1 MVIIN
6 MNTGIIY
13 KIVLNEND
21 IYVGSSKQTIA
32 IKQHH
37 HNHLLKH
44 NNSNRRLYNL
54 CINNNITNIKC
65 IWVADILYNTND
77 ELRIIK
83 ERYRLSLN
91 ANLNMRKYYSTEDE
105 RIESQ
110 KLLKNNNRD
119 KIKDYQK
126 NYYELNRI
134 KLKTNQKYYY
144 QNKIKLVKL
153 KDIPKIKELKKVKVK
168 YIKKIKEVKV
178 KVEKVKVEKVKVEK
192 VKVEKELI
200 KNKQLLYYAPDILE
214 KIEYKKIVINF
225 D

>member
-6 MNTGIIY
+6 MNSGIIY
-13 KIVLNEND
+13 KILLNEND

-44 NNSNRRLYNL
+44 NSNRRLYNL
-54 CINNNITNIKC
+54 CINNNITDIKC

-91 ANLNMRKYYSTEDE
+91 ANVNMRKYYSTEDD

-126 NYYELNRI
+126 NYYELNKI
-134 KLKTNQKYYY
+134 KLKTNQKSYY
-144 QNKIKLVKL
+144 QKIKLIKE
-153 KDIPKIKELKKVKVK
+153 KDII
-168 YIKKIKEVKV
+168 
-178 KVEKVKVEKVKVEK
+178 
-192 VKVEKELI
+192 EKELI

-214 KIEYKKIVINF
+214 KIEYKKVIINF

>member
-6 MNTGIIY
+6 MNSGIIY

-21 IYVGSSKQTIA
+21 IYVGSSKQTIS
-32 IKQHH
+32 IKQNH

-65 IWVADILYNTND
+65 IWVADILYDTND

-83 ERYRLSLN
+83 ERYRIELN
-91 ANLNMRKYYSTEDE
+91 ANVNMRKYYSTEDE

-126 NYYELNRI
+126 NYYELNKI
-134 KLKTNQKYYY
+134 KLKTNQRSYY
-144 QNKIKLVKL
+144 QNKIKLIKE
-153 KDIPKIKELKKVKVK
+153 KDII
-168 YIKKIKEVKV
+168 
-178 KVEKVKVEKVKVEK
+178 
-192 VKVEKELI
+192 EKELI

-214 KIEYKKIVINF
+214 KIEYKTIIINF

>member
-44 NNSNRRLYNL
+44 NSNRRLYNL

-91 ANLNMRKYYSTEDE
+91 ANVNMRKYYSTEDD

-126 NYYELNRI
+126 NYYELNKI
-134 KLKTNQKYYY
+134 KLKTNQRSYY

-153 KDIPKIKELKKVKVK
+153 KDIPKVKDIPTVKVK
-168 YIKKIKEVKV
+168 YIKKVKEV
-178 KVEKVKVEKVKVEK
+178 K

-200 KNKQLLYYAPDILE
+200 KNKQILYYAPDILE
-214 KIEYKKIVINF
+214 KIEYKKVIINF
-225 D
+225 N

>member
-6 MNTGIIY
+6 MNSGIIY
-13 KIVLNEND
+13 KILLNEND
-21 IYVGSSKQTIA
+21 IYVGSTKQTIS
-32 IKQHH
+32 IKQNH

-54 CINNNITNIKC
+54 CNNNNITNIKC
-65 IWVADILYNTND
+65 IWVADILYDTND

-83 ERYRLSLN
+83 ERYRIELN
-91 ANLNMRKYYSTEDE
+91 ANVNMRKYYSTEDE

-126 NYYELNRI
+126 NYYELNKI
-134 KLKTNQKYYY
+134 KLKTNQRSYY

-153 KDIPKIKELKKVKVK
+153 KDIPKIKVEKVKVK
-168 YIKKIKEVKV
+168 YIKKIKVEKI

-200 KNKQLLYYAPDILE
+200 KNKQLLYYEPDRIE
-214 KIEYKKIVINF
+214 KIEYKKVIINF

>member
-21 IYVGSSKQTIA
+21 IYVGSSKQTIS
-32 IKQHH
+32 IKQNH

-54 CINNNITNIKC
+54 CNNNNITNIKC
-65 IWVADILYNTND
+65 IWVADILYDTND

-83 ERYRLSLN
+83 ERYRIELN

-126 NYYELNRI
+126 NYYELNKI
-134 KLKTNQKYYY
+134 KLKTNQRSYY

-153 KDIPKIKELKKVKVK
+153 KDIPKVKDISKVKVK
-168 YIKKIKEVKV
+168 YIKKIKVEKI

-192 VKVEKELI
+192 VKIEKELI
-200 KNKQLLYYAPDILE
+200 KNKQLLYYEPDRIE
-214 KIEYKKIVINF
+214 KIEYKKVIINF

>member
-91 ANLNMRKYYSTEDE
+91 ANVNMRKYYSTEDD

-134 KLKTNQKYYY
+134 KLKTNQKSYY

-153 KDIPKIKELKKVKVK
+153 KDII
-168 YIKKIKEVKV
+168 
-178 KVEKVKVEKVKVEK
+178 
-192 VKVEKELI
+192 EKELI
-200 KNKQLLYYAPDILE
+200 KNKQIFYTEPDRIE
-214 KIEYKKIVINF
+214 KIEYKKVIINF
-225 D
+225 N

>member
-44 NNSNRRLYNL
+44 NSNRRLYNL

-65 IWVADILYNTND
+65 IWVADILYDTND
-77 ELRIIK
+77 DLRIIK
-83 ERYRLSLN
+83 ERYRIELN
-91 ANLNMRKYYSTEDE
+91 ANVNMRKYYSTEDE

-126 NYYELNRI
+126 NYYELNKI
-134 KLKTNQKYYY
+134 KLKTNQRSYY

-153 KDIPKIKELKKVKVK
+153 KDIPKVKDIPTVKVK
-168 YIKKIKEVKV
+168 YIKKVKEV
-178 KVEKVKVEKVKVEK
+178 K

-214 KIEYKKIVINF
+214 KIEYKKVIINF

>member
-1 MVIIN
+1 
-6 MNTGIIY
+6 MNSGIIY
-13 KIVLNEND
+13 KILLNEND
-21 IYVGSSKQTIA
+21 IYVGSTKQTIS
-32 IKQHH
+32 IKQNH

-54 CINNNITNIKC
+54 CNNNNITNIKC
-65 IWVADILYNTND
+65 IWVADILYDTND

-83 ERYRLSLN
+83 ERYRIELN
-91 ANLNMRKYYSTEDE
+91 ANVNMRKYYSTEDE

-126 NYYELNRI
+126 NYYELNKI
-134 KLKTNQKYYY
+134 KLKTNQRSYY

-153 KDIPKIKELKKVKVK
+153 KDIPKIKVEKVKVK
-168 YIKKIKEVKV
+168 YIKKIK
-178 KVEKVKVEKVKVEK
+178 VEKIKVEKVKVEK

-200 KNKQLLYYAPDILE
+200 KNKQLLYYEPDRIE
-214 KIEYKKIVINF
+214 KIEYKKVIINF